1 MVMMMVMV
9 MMVIVMVSGVAVAV
23 AVAVADR
30 LVIGAKLEW
39 LKLVGIGLNG
49 WNRFKQVER
58 RKL

>member
-1 MVMMMVMV
+1 MLLL
-9 MMVIVMVSGVAVAV
+9 VSGVAV